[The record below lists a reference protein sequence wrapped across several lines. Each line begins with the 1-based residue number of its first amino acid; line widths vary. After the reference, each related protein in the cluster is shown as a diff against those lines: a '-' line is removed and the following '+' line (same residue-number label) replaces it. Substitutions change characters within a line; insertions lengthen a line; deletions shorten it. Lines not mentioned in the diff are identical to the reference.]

1 MKTTPQSGVTLL
13 EMIVAVSLLS
23 LLSVGMLIAMRLGFN
38 TMDKVNSHLVMDRRA
53 VNSRGII
60 ENEISGFLFTMA
72 DFMPGSPGFR
82 TVPFIE
88 AEPQSMR
95 FVTLYSL
102 NDGWRGRPQIS
113 VLQVIPGDV
122 VAGDPRRGV
131 RLILNEL
138 PYTGPVQAG
147 ATITGI
153 EPDPVSGQ
161 PLTQFVPVA
170 PGPQSFVLADR
181 LAFCRFL
188 YLQPLP
194 DAPFQLWRPD
204 WVMANLLPLAIRIE
218 MAPLDTSA
226 SGLHVTTVTVPLHV
240 RRPPE
245 STNAG
250 NTYSGNTYADRL

>member
-1 MKTTPQSGVTLL
+1 MKTNARAGVTLL

-38 TMDKVNSHLVMDRRA
+38 TMDKVNSHLVLDRRV

-60 ENEISGFLFTMA
+60 ENEISGFIFTMA

-95 FVTLYSL
+95 FVTSYSL
-102 NDGWRGRPQIS
+102 NDGWRGRPQIA
-113 VLQVIPGDV
+113 VLQVIPGDI
-122 VAGDPRRGV
+122 VAGDSRRGV
-131 RLILNEL
+131 RLIVNES

-147 ATITGI
+147 QTITGI
-153 EPDPVSGQ
+153 EADAVSRQPV
-161 PLTQFVPVA
+161 TQFLPVA

-181 LAFCRFL
+181 LAFCRFV

-204 WVMANLLPLAIRIE
+204 WVLPGRLPLAIRIE
-218 MAPLDTSA
+218 MDPLDTGA
-226 SGLHVTTVTVPLHV
+226 SSLHVTTVTVPLHV
-240 RRPPE
+240 TRNPG
-245 STNAG
+245 SAF
-250 NTYSGNTYADRL
+250 ADSL